1 MRRND
6 AQPPPPR
13 LGLGRGLGQGEVLC
27 LVAPSVEF
35 LAWVGPADQQSA
47 VLQPARWFA
56 LSFIARPAFSN
67 AAAPGLTPAAAL
79 AGSPPSDVAQ
89 FW

>member
-1 MRRND
+1 
-6 AQPPPPR
+6 
-13 LGLGRGLGQGEVLC
+13 V
-27 LVAPSVEF
+27 VEAAA
-35 LAWVGPADQQSA
+35 LDGVGPDDQQSA

-67 AAAPGLTPAAAL
+67 VAAPGLTPGAAL